1 MVFIFVD
8 IDVVESACN
17 SIHDSVSR
25 VLLYDDLFSLKMTVV
40 TLVNFLLYD
49 LHLMMGPSLLVVLNS
64 LFSYIE
70 VLTYWSHAR
79 RIMLCLLGY
88 REVR

>member
-25 VLLYDDLFSLKMTVV
+25 VLLYDDLFSLKMTVI
-40 TLVNFLLYD
+40 TLVHFLLDDLHLIMGLSLLIVLNFLLSYT
-49 LHLMMGPSLLVVLNS
+49 VLK
-64 LFSYIE
+64 F
-70 VLTYWSHAR
+70 
-79 RIMLCLLGY
+79 
-88 REVR
+88 